1 MRNELELAA
10 DKSTTIHTNPSE
22 ICNILTLRYNPKI
35 KPLLPI
41 KTWDRFQPDSTVLS
55 IGDIENSILDSLKQK
70 IESNKIKKISIALSG
85 GIDSTLILAMLRKLF
100 PDIEIEAITIKFAE
114 SVDESPVAAKIAQ
127 NFEANHHIVYLEN
140 YLEEL
145 PKAIDIIKMPFWDL
159 HWYHVVKKSQSLS
172 KYLASGDGGDE
183 LFGGYTF
190 RYKKFLSLTTQNSTP
205 LDKVKAY
212 LQCHERDRVPDQED
226 LFDAKAEFT
235 WDAIYKTLLPY
246 FDNSLP
252 SLDQVFL
259 ADYNGK
265 LLYNFSPVNTRILNH
280 FLVEGISPLLS
291 DLIIGTATRIPNVKK
306 YDQNKNLGK
315 LPLRELLKRYNAISF
330 VTDQKLG
337 FNVDTKNLWEL
348 YGKSI
353 CTEYLLD
360 SSIVS
365 DGWIN
370 KKWITSHINR
380 SDLDVRYINKF
391 LGLLAFEIWYRL
403 FVTRDMNANT
413 RLN

>member
-1 MRNELELAA
+1 LRNELELTT

-41 KTWDRFQPDSTVLS
+41 KTWDRFQPDSTGLS

-114 SVDESPVAAKIAQ
+114 SVDESPVAAKIAE

-145 PKAIDIIKMPFWDL
+145 PKAISIIKMPFWDL

>member
-1 MRNELELAA
+1 MRNELELAT

-145 PKAIDIIKMPFWDL
+145 PKAISIIKMPFWDL

>member
-145 PKAIDIIKMPFWDL
+145 PKAISIIKMPFWDL

-226 LFDAKAEFT
+226 LFGVKAEFT

>member
-1 MRNELELAA
+1 MRNELELTT
-10 DKSTTIHTNPSE
+10 DKSTIIHPNPFE

-41 KTWDRFQPDSTVLS
+41 KTWEDFQPDNTIFSLEQ
-55 IGDIENSILDSLKQK
+55 IENSILDSLKQK

-114 SVDESPVAAKIAQ
+114 SVDESPLAAKIAE
-127 NFEANHHIVYLEN
+127 NFEATHNIVYLEN

-145 PKAIDIIKMPFWDL
+145 PKAISIIKMPFWDL

-172 KYLASGDGGDE
+172 KHLASGDGGDE

-190 RYKKFLSLTTQNSTP
+190 RYEKFLSLTTQNSTS

-226 LFDAKAEFT
+226 LFEAKAEFT
-235 WDAIYKTLLPY
+235 WDAIYDTLLPY

-265 LLYNFSPVNTRILNH
+265 LLYNFNPVNTRILNH
-280 FLVEGISPLLS
+280 FQVEGISPLLS
-291 DLIIGTATRIPNVKK
+291 NLIISFATRIPNRQK

-315 LPLRELLKRYNAISF
+315 LPLRELLKKYNAISF
-330 VTDQKLG
+330 VPDQKLG
-337 FNVDTKNLWEL
+337 FNVDTKNLWES

-353 CTEYLLD
+353 CTKYLLD

-370 KKWITSHINR
+370 KKWITNHINR
-380 SDLDVRYINKF
+380 KNLDIRYINKF

-403 FVTRDMNANT
+403 FVTKEMNLNT

>member
-1 MRNELELAA
+1 MRNELELAT

-114 SVDESPVAAKIAQ
+114 SVDESPVAAKIAE

-145 PKAIDIIKMPFWDL
+145 PKAISIIKMPFWDL

-235 WDAIYKTLLPY
+235 WDAIYKILLPY

-315 LPLRELLKRYNAISF
+315 LPLRELLKQYNAISF

-403 FVTRDMNANT
+403 FVTKEMDANT

>member
-1 MRNELELAA
+1 LRNELELAA

-145 PKAIDIIKMPFWDL
+145 PKAISIIKMPFWDL

-226 LFDAKAEFT
+226 LFGAKAEFT

>member
-1 MRNELELAA
+1 LRNELELATN
-10 DKSTTIHTNPSE
+10 KSTTIHTNPSE

-145 PKAIDIIKMPFWDL
+145 PKAISIIKMPFWDL

>member
-1 MRNELELAA
+1 MAILV
-10 DKSTTIHTNPSE
+10 NPTA
-22 ICNILTLRYNPKI
+22 ICNILTLRYNPEI

-41 KTWDRFQPDSTVLS
+41 KTWKDFQPDNAVIS
-55 IGDIENSILDSLKQK
+55 IEHIENTISGLLKQK

-145 PKAIDIIKMPFWDL
+145 PKAISIIKMPFWDL

>member
-1 MRNELELAA
+1 MRNELELTT
-10 DKSTTIHTNPSE
+10 DKSTIIHPDPSE
-22 ICNILTLRYNPKI
+22 ICNILTLRYNPKL
-35 KPLLPI
+35 KPLLPR
-41 KTWDRFQPDSTVLS
+41 KTSEDFGHSAEVSTEY
-55 IGDIENSILDSLKQK
+55 IENSILNSLNEK
-70 IESNKIKKISIALSG
+70 IEYSKTKKISIALSG
-85 GIDSTLILAMLRKLF
+85 GVDSTLILAMLRKRF
-100 PDIEIEAITIKFAE
+100 PDIEIEAITIKFAK
-114 SVDESPVAAKIAQ
+114 STDESSVAAKIAE
-127 NFEANHHIVYLEN
+127 NFGANHNIVYLEN

-145 PKAIDIIKMPFWDL
+145 PKAISIIKMPFWDL

-172 KYLASGDGGDE
+172 KHLVSGDGGDE

-190 RYKKFLSLTTQNSTP
+190 RYEKFLSITTQNSTP
-205 LDKVKAY
+205 LEKVKAY

-235 WDAIYKTLLPY
+235 WDAIYDTLLPY

-280 FLVEGISPLLS
+280 FQVEGISPLLS
-291 DLIIGTATRIPNVKK
+291 DLIISFATRIPNIQK

-315 LPLRELLKRYNAISF
+315 LPLRELLKKYNAVSF
-330 VTDQKLG
+330 VPDQKLG
-337 FNVDTKNLWEL
+337 FNVDTKNLWES

-360 SSIVS
+360 SYIVN

-370 KKWITSHINR
+370 KKWITNHINR
-380 SDLDVRYINKF
+380 RDLDVRYINKF

-403 FVTRDMNANT
+403 FVTKEMDANT

>member
-1 MRNELELAA
+1 MELTT
-10 DKSTTIHTNPSE
+10 DRSTTIHPDPSE
-22 ICNILTLRYNPKI
+22 ICNILTLRYNPKL
-35 KPLLPI
+35 KSLLPR
-41 KTWDRFQPDSTVLS
+41 KTPEQFLAYDNNISTEY
-55 IGDIENSILDSLKQK
+55 IESKIFDSLKQK
-70 IESNKIKKISIALSG
+70 IEPNKIKKISIALSG
-85 GIDSTLILAMLRKLF
+85 GVDSTLILAMLRKIF
-100 PDIEIEAITIKFAE
+100 PDIEIEAITIKFAK
-114 SVDESPVAAKIAQ
+114 STDESFVAAKIAE
-127 NFEANHHIVYLEN
+127 NFGANHNIVYLEN

-145 PKAIDIIKMPFWDL
+145 PRAISIIKMPFWDL

-172 KYLASGDGGDE
+172 KHLVSGDGGDE

-190 RYKKFLSLTTQNSTP
+190 RYEKFLSLTTQNSTP

-226 LFDAKAEFT
+226 LFDVKAEFT
-235 WDAIYKTLLPY
+235 WDAIYDTLLPY

-280 FLVEGISPLLS
+280 FQVEGISPLLS
-291 DLIIGTATRIPNVKK
+291 DDIIVSATRISNMRK

-315 LPLRELLKRYNAISF
+315 LPLRELLKKYNAISF
-330 VTDQKLG
+330 VPDQKLG
-337 FNVDTKNLWEL
+337 FNVDTKNLWES

-360 SSIVS
+360 SSIVN

-403 FVTRDMNANT
+403 FVTGDMNANT

>member
-145 PKAIDIIKMPFWDL
+145 PKAISIIKMPFWDL

-212 LQCHERDRVPDQED
+212 LQCHERDRVPDQEE

>member
-1 MRNELELAA
+1 MRNELELTP
-10 DKSTTIHTNPSE
+10 DKSTTIHPNPSE
-22 ICNILTLRYNPKI
+22 ICNILTLRYNPKL
-35 KPLLPI
+35 KPLLPG
-41 KTWDRFQPDSTVLS
+41 KTYEDFSRPVEVSTEY
-55 IGDIENSILDSLKQK
+55 IENSIFNSLNEK
-70 IESNKIKKISIALSG
+70 IKPNKTKKISIALSG

-100 PDIEIEAITIKFAE
+100 PDIEIEAITIKFAK
-114 SVDESPVAAKIAQ
+114 STDESFVAAKIAE
-127 NFEANHHIVYLEN
+127 NFGANHNIVYLEN

-145 PKAIDIIKMPFWDL
+145 PKAISIIKMPFWDL

-172 KYLASGDGGDE
+172 KHLVSGDGGDE

-190 RYKKFLSLTTQNSTP
+190 RYEKFLSLTTQNSTP
-205 LDKVKAY
+205 LEKAKAY

-226 LFDAKAEFT
+226 LFEAKAEFT
-235 WDAIYKTLLPY
+235 WDAIYDTLLPY

-280 FLVEGISPLLS
+280 FQVEGISPLLS
-291 DLIIGTATRIPNVKK
+291 NLIISFATRIPNRQK

-315 LPLRELLKRYNAISF
+315 LPLRELLKKYNAISF
-330 VTDQKLG
+330 VPDQKLG
-337 FNVDTKNLWEL
+337 FNVDTKNLWES

-353 CTEYLLD
+353 CTKYLLD

-370 KKWITSHINR
+370 KKWITNHINR
-380 SDLDVRYINKF
+380 KNLDIRYINKF

-403 FVTRDMNANT
+403 FVTKEMNLNT

>member
-1 MRNELELAA
+1 LATN
-10 DKSTTIHTNPSE
+10 KSTTIHTNPSE

-41 KTWDRFQPDSTVLS
+41 KTRKDFQPDNTVIS
-55 IGDIENSILDSLKQK
+55 VEHIENSILDSLKQK

-145 PKAIDIIKMPFWDL
+145 PKAISIIKMPFWDL